1 MYKAAFPRG
10 KNCKGKGGCLVTEIC
25 KLSNILGP
33 VFFKLAFYQMRTKR
47 SLFCFFNLYK
57 ESYIMQNTKNLQKVS
72 WLYCVAHNTLNKD
85 CNLIHI
91 FFTVQVFLSLLYIKI
106 TTLTAIKTHWKILC
120 ACGSLPSQITAFL
133 VLSGRRD
140 GVLWAITPST
150 ITAVRKVLSSFL
162 SGWIIPPPLF

>member
-1 MYKAAFPRG
+1 MNKKKAF
-10 KNCKGKGGCLVTEIC
+10 L
-25 KLSNILGP
+25 
-33 VFFKLAFYQMRTKR
+33 
-47 SLFCFFNLYK
+47 FFNLYK

-85 CNLIHI
+85 CNLIHFCFCFFFL

-162 SGWIIPPPLF
+162 SGWIISLPPPFFLFNSIDAVIASVPIMMML